1 MSSELSSLI
10 SASSTVKAML
20 GKFTP
25 FSGNPL
31 VRDTALT
38 GPRHRSPM
46 GMVAIGISLYKYV
59 MKYSPN
65 NCNYFN
71 RDRFV
76 LSNGTSSVSF
86 QSFTEAMQQVTQ
98 LTS

>member
-1 MSSELSSLI
+1 
-10 SASSTVKAML
+10 
-20 GKFTP
+20 
-25 FSGNPL
+25 
-31 VRDTALT
+31 
-38 GPRHRSPM
+38 M

-76 LSNGTSSVSF
+76 LSNGMSSVSL
-86 QSFTEAMQQVTQ
+86 QLSTEATRHVTK
-98 LTS
+98 LTP